1 MLEMEGSEISV
12 SVTAWRVWVALES
25 IPPGHLHSAPTNGPD
40 GPFAEAVD
48 RPLLYKPAYMKHTPT
63 GGFGATGHP
72 AS

>member
-1 MLEMEGSEISV
+1 MLEEEDSEISV
-12 SVTAWRVWVALES
+12 SVTAGRVWVALES
-25 IPPGHLHSAPTNGPD
+25 IQSVQLHSASTNGPV

-48 RPLLYKPAYMKHTPT
+48 RPLLLICSSMKHTQT